1 MADFYLFCAEF
12 NRLGRNLAP
21 DKPWFLWPTNF
32 TNLHETGSIIL
43 MAT

>member
-21 DKPWFLWPTNF
+21 DKPCFYGPRISRIY
-32 TNLHETGSIIL
+32 TNLFQRVE
-43 MAT
+43 